1 MNMNAGKF
9 VFAVFQYL
17 GIWRPKTWTSQW
29 AIQMYR
35 MYSLL
40 ITTVLLAFTISTVI
54 YCIRFA
60 EDLDSLTES
69 LLIFFV
75 LCGANM
81 KIYNILIHRI
91 EIIDF
96 DDMFLK
102 KCCNPRDPQ
111 EVAIKKEFQYNDRL
125 KLLNPKVSSLI

>member
-1 MNMNAGKF
+1 MNACRVLFF
-9 VFAVFQYL
+9 VFQCL
-17 GIWRPKTWTSQW
+17 GIWRPKSWTSQW
-29 AIQMYR
+29 TIQLYR

-40 ITTVLLAFTISTVI
+40 ITTVLLAFTSSSII
-54 YCIRFA
+54 YSLRFA
-60 EDLDSLTES
+60 KDLDSLTES

-75 LCGANM
+75 CCGANVKM
-81 KIYNILIHRI
+81 YNILIHRT

-111 EVAIKKEFQYNDRL
+111 EAAIKKEFEYNDRL
-125 KLLNPKVSSLI
+125 TH